1 MARGRGRLS
10 SLQLLPRECSHV
22 VQWAAAEL
30 QENARSQLD
39 IYQEFVSKLEQIQR
53 EQRGEIEFTIPSYRS
68 FNRYSVNL
76 DELTRQITEARE
88 MAAAIAGTFDA
99 GESDDLTL
107 VATEAIKSL
116 VLTIVRTKK
125 DSLDA
130 KAVMALSS
138 AVHKAA
144 QAQSVSTD
152 RRKKVEAN
160 FKAQAD
166 KVLDAAA
173 GQLEASGKPDGQEVL
188 RKIRE
193 DIYGIFER

>member
-53 EQRGEIEFTIPSYRS
+53 EQR
-68 FNRYSVNL
+68 
-76 DELTRQITEARE
+76 
-88 MAAAIAGTFDA
+88 
-99 GESDDLTL
+99 
-107 VATEAIKSL
+107 ATEAIKSL